1 MVFTILFLFFDMMS
15 HFLIL
20 IVIYVTL
27 KKEVIMDEITIDEI
41 LLKVIDGEVD
51 LYETIVNHYQ
61 LQLYKYIKYLIN
73 SSDDVE
79 DILQEV
85 FIRGYKNL
93 SKYKNGT
100 SFNAWLYRLTYN
112 HTMNYMKKRNRSKV
126 VYLETLP
133 EMIATEIPDT
143 EMSEVTRVALAQLT
157 IEERNLLFL
166 RIYEEL
172 SYKELAQLLHKKES
186 SLRKQYERVRK
197 KFKENYVKEM
207 MTYERQSNGYVN

>member
-1 MVFTILFLFFDMMS
+1 
-15 HFLIL
+15 
-20 IVIYVTL
+20 
-27 KKEVIMDEITIDEI
+27 MDEII
-41 LLKVIDGEVD
+41 LKVLKGEVD
-51 LYETIVNHYQ
+51 LYETIVNQYQ

-93 SKYKNGT
+93 SRYKIGT

-133 EMIATEIPDT
+133 EIIAIEVPDNQ
-143 EMSEVTRVALAQLT
+143 MSETTRAALGQLS

-172 SYKELAQLLHKKES
+172 SYKEIAQLLHKRDS
-186 SLRKQYERVRK
+186 SLRKQYERARK
-197 KFKENYVKEM
+197 KFKANYVKEM
-207 MTYERQSNGYVN
+207 MAYERQTNECIN